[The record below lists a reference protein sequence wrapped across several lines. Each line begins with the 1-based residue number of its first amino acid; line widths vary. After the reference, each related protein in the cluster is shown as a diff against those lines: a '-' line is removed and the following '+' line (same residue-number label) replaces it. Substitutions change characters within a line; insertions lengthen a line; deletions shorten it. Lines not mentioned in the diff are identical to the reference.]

1 MTTAPSTTSVTTDL
15 WGDAA
20 GLSRRG
26 LLVDLGAG
34 ATFAVLVG
42 ALQHQL
48 LPWTALAAVLLGAA
62 LAVRRLAPLAMVGL
76 AAAAS
81 VVQVASG
88 NLAVVAD
95 AAYIPLFV
103 TLGAHRDQRVRRLG
117 LACAV
122 VAVVVAG
129 GREWAHHDDGDT
141 TQGRLLASVA
151 FAALAAVVAIGSWLV
166 GYLRWQRRQ
175 AIQARADATLQELER
190 RRLRDLYEQEQGRSR
205 IAADMHDLVAHS
217 WAVVAAQA
225 DGARYLVQTDPDRAQ
240 QALAV
245 IGDTAR
251 SAMGDV
257 RVLLDRLR
265 DQQSSD
271 EGLEFEEPDALVAR
285 MRASGMD
292 VRLERHGGPTPA
304 GLLET
309 TTRRLLTESLTN
321 ALKHGDLSQPVEVAE
336 DWSDGYRLQVTNAA
350 AASNGDNPGHGLVGM
365 AERIALAGG
374 TLTAERQGDRW
385 VLAAHVPGSRTR

>member
-1 MTTAPSTTSVTTDL
+1 M
-15 WGDAA
+15 
-20 GLSRRG
+20 
-26 LLVDLGAG
+26 
-34 ATFAVLVG
+34 
-42 ALQHQL
+42 
-48 LPWTALAAVLLGAA
+48 
-62 LAVRRLAPLAMVGL
+62 
-76 AAAAS
+76 
-81 VVQVASG
+81 
-88 NLAVVAD
+88 
-95 AAYIPLFV
+95 
-103 TLGAHRDQRVRRLG
+103 
-117 LACAV
+117 
-122 VAVVVAG
+122 
-129 GREWAHHDDGDT
+129 
-141 TQGRLLASVA
+141 
-151 FAALAAVVAIGSWLV
+151 

-336 DWSDGYRLQVTNAA
+336 DWSDGYRLRVTNAA
-350 AASNGDNPGHGLVGM
+350 AASNGDDPGHGLVGM